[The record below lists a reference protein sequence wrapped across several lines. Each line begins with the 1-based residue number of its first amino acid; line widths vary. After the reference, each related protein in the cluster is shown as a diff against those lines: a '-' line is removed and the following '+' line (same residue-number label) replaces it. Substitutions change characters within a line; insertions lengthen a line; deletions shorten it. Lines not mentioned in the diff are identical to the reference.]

1 MEQEKKNQN
10 GAQELS
16 VGDQIKVRREK
27 LANLQAEGHNP
38 FEITKF
44 VQTTNSAE
52 IKAHFDEME
61 GKPVSIA
68 GRMMSRRVMG
78 KASFAHLLDRDGVTV
93 TGLESWSFPY
103 VYTGERWVF
112 TDFHLIY

>member
-44 VQTTNSAE
+44 VQTTNSRE
-52 IKAHFDEME
+52 IR
-61 GKPVSIA
+61 GI
-68 GRMMSRRVMG
+68 
-78 KASFAHLLDRDGVTV
+78 L
-93 TGLESWSFPY
+93 
-103 VYTGERWVF
+103 
-112 TDFHLIY
+112 

>member
-27 LANLQAEGHNP
+27 LANLQAEGRNP

-44 VQTTNSAE
+44 VQTTNSA
-52 IKAHFDEME
+52 KS
-61 GKPVSIA
+61 GKTSTPW
-68 GRMMSRRVMG
+68 R
-78 KASFAHLLDRDGVTV
+78 ASL
-93 TGLESWSFPY
+93 FPSP
-103 VYTGERWVF
+103 GA
-112 TDFHLIY
+112 